1 MTSRKKN
8 IITVQLILLFAA
20 LILLFFTYTNFS
32 ENSENKIFTQDVK
45 SKIDKQIKNE
55 KQSSANVF
63 YDIEYSGL
71 DLAGNRY
78 ILKAKEAANDD
89 SVEGLLNLK
98 FVNAFF
104 YFKNNKILTISSDK
118 GLYNNKTFDM
128 TFEENVYGIY
138 EESTLLSEKAQYFNS
153 KNILIVTENVKVND
167 IRGEIL
173 AEKLVFDIEKNTLD
187 ISSAKNRKVNANIKI
202 K

>member
-8 IITVQLILLFAA
+8 IITLQVILLFAA
-20 LILLFFTYTNFS
+20 LILIFFTYTNFS
-32 ENSENKIFTQDVK
+32 DNSENKIFTKDVK

-78 ILKAKEAANDD
+78 ILKAKEAVNDD

-104 YFKNNKILTISSDK
+104 YFKNNKILSISSDK
-118 GLYNNKTFDM
+118 GLYNNKTLDM

-138 EESTLLSEKAQYFNS
+138 EGSTLLSEKAEYFNS

-173 AEKLVFDIEKNTLD
+173 AEKLVFDIEKDTLD
-187 ISSAKNRKVNANIKI
+187 ISSEKNRKVNANIKI

>member
-8 IITVQLILLFAA
+8 IITLQVILLFAA
-20 LILLFFTYTNFS
+20 LILIFFTYTNFS
-32 ENSENKIFTQDVK
+32 DNSENKIFTKDVK

-78 ILKAKEAANDD
+78 ILKAKEAVNDD

-104 YFKNNKILTISSDK
+104 YFKNNKILSISSDK
-118 GLYNNKTFDM
+118 CLYNNKTLDM

-138 EESTLLSEKAQYFNS
+138 EGSTLLSEKAEYFNS

-173 AEKLVFDIEKNTLD
+173 AEKLVFDIEKDTLD
-187 ISSAKNRKVNANIKI
+187 ISSEKNRKVNANIKI

>member
-8 IITVQLILLFAA
+8 IIIIQITLLVSA
-20 LILLFFTYTNFS
+20 LILLFLTYTNFS
-32 ENSENKIFTQDVK
+32 DNSENKIFTNDIK
-45 SKIDKQIKNE
+45 SKIDKKIKKEEQTSGNI
-55 KQSSANVF
+55 F

-71 DLAGNRY
+71 DLSGNRY
-78 ILKAKEAANDD
+78 ILKAKEAINDD

-104 YFKNNKILTISSDK
+104 YFKNNKVLNISSDK
-118 GLYNNKTFDM
+118 GLYNNKTLDM
-128 TFEENVYGIY
+128 TFEKNVYGIY
-138 EESTLLSEKAQYFNS
+138 EGSTLLSEKAEYFNS

-167 IRGEIL
+167 IKGQVL
-173 AEKLVFDIEKNTLD
+173 AEKLVFDINKNTLD
-187 ISSAKNRKVNANIKI
+187 ISSTKNRKVNANIKI

>member
-1 MTSRKKN
+1 MTPRKKN

-118 GLYNNKTFDM
+118 GLYNNKTLDM

-138 EESTLLSEKAQYFNS
+138 EESTLLSEKAEYFNS

-167 IRGEIL
+167 IKGQVL
-173 AEKLVFDIEKNTLD
+173 AEKLVFDINKNTLD
-187 ISSAKNRKVNANIKI
+187 ISSTKNRKVNANIKI